1 MKKIEIV
8 DFRYVYRQAMD
19 NPLDAINTLFVSPL
33 SETQLICGDNESTYN
48 KDLCKENN
56 IPIYNIEYIH
66 NGAIL
71 GFPGDICILCLGE
84 DCKDQVDNFI
94 IQFIDYLQEKG
105 INASKSNNDI
115 TVTQDGKEYKIL
127 GSIVGKTHLA
137 KVSIGGIFININ
149 SDTELIKKVCTKFM
163 EKIPLPLKTFN
174 ITTEDMVEFIKETW
188 K

>member
-8 DFRYVYRQAMD
+8 DFRYVYRQAWD
-19 NPLDAINTLFVSPL
+19 NPLDAINTLYISPL
-33 SETQLICGDNESTYN
+33 SETQLICGNNEFTYD
-48 KDLCKENN
+48 KDSCKENN
-56 IPIYNIEYIH
+56 IPIYNIEYMH

-71 GFPGDICILCLGE
+71 GFPGDICILYLGE

-94 IQFIDYLQEKG
+94 TQFIKYLKAKN
-105 INASKSNNDI
+105 INTIKSNNDVI
-115 TVTQDGKEYKIL
+115 VKQNNKEYKVL
-127 GSIVGKTHLA
+127 GSITGKTHLA